1 MNRSNQWQWLMFRRR
16 LFGMRD
22 VSATLVRL

>member
-1 MNRSNQWQWLMFRRR
+1 MNRLNEWLGPMFCRRW
-16 LFGMRD
+16 FGVRD